1 MNSNSGFFNLNEP
14 FEKSDKNL
22 SEFLL
27 YDYKIVS
34 IPEKS
39 ENQTNISISKFKK
52 ELKLQIDKKKP
63 IKTKRKK
70 IIKKINKFDRDDFLI
85 PNNVRKIILDLY

>member
-1 MNSNSGFFNLNEP
+1 MNSTSGFFNLNEP

-27 YDYKIVS
+27 YYYKIVS

-39 ENQTNISISKFKK
+39 EN
-52 ELKLQIDKKKP
+52 
-63 IKTKRKK
+63 
-70 IIKKINKFDRDDFLI
+70 
-85 PNNVRKIILDLY
+85 